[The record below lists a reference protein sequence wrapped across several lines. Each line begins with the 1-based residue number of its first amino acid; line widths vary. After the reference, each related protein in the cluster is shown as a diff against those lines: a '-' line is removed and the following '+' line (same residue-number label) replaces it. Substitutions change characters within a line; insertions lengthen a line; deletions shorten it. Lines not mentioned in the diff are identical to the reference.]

1 MEITRSVDG
10 KWLVYN
16 SAIPTEF
23 DTKVQA
29 EWFEISGQSLSAI
42 DAALALGGHMA
53 KIDTAKAIV
62 SAVKTLTTATDLA
75 LDLEAEYFDV
85 GTFIDEDVAALGIT
99 ASDLAS
105 CITLLQQI
113 TALMTGQVTSPSM
126 YRSTINKVRRIVV

>member
-1 MEITRSVDG
+1 MAIKRNSGGDGWMIRYDNGTYQIVETQQEAIEI
-10 KWLVYN
+10 
-16 SAIPTEF
+16 
-23 DTKVQA
+23 
-29 EWFEISGQSLSAI
+29 
-42 DAALALGGHMA
+42 MA

-113 TALMTGQVTSPSM
+113 TALMTGQVTSPAT
-126 YRSTINKVRRIVV
+126 YRSTLNKMRRLAT